1 MSKRRILL
9 IALSVIVVV
18 LLIAGAF
25 LTGLIV
31 IPRPT
36 TLTISPSKFL
46 LGPGESIMLKAILQ
60 SDSFIL
66 SGKTITW
73 SASEGS
79 LDKTTG
85 EAVMYTAPIVAE
97 NTSVTIIASFAG
109 DRNYLGSS
117 ASAIGFVTP
126 TKAAPTALSITP
138 STFEVES
145 NGIVTLTATLAPP
158 SAPSSMIAW
167 SLDGPGTLSPAAGA
181 SVTYK
186 APEVKER
193 TKVTIKATFPGT
205 AEYLSSS
212 ATCTG
217 YVLPLGVTVRK
228 ATTLTISPASFTLK
242 PGETTTLTATLKDV
256 DGNVLTGKI
265 ITWSLDGPGRL
276 SSTTGASVTYTAPSE
291 VSEETTVRVTA
302 AFAGDENY
310 TGSSATSIGEV
321 TPVTVV
327 AEEYVLTFAEA
338 LLKNA
343 KITGPVTIGGTKATK
358 VTADTIQIR
367 GFNLSRIGL
376 TASNVNITSLEIYV
390 TSIKAYSPELGKT
403 LEISGRETVSL
414 GPYGTL
420 TLQNAIMHIVRM
432 SASTGE
438 FKTIEVV
445 GEYVGGAE
453 PYIPTIIQTSKA
465 ELSDGYVL
473 MGPVTYDGL
482 QKAAHSFEVGRAKML
497 DFSLLH
503 PIKYLLNRR
512 DNAYTSISK
521 WIARTSEA
529 SLRNISC
536 ILIYLHFKAYGAVEM
551 TLTGED
557 STELP
562 YGYNRGTGGMVTDGI
577 IHVVY
582 SKIDEVI
589 VKDFTIEVLPTIS

>member
-9 IALSVIVVV
+9 IALSVIVVA

-85 EAVMYTAPIVAE
+85 EAVMYTAPMVTE
-97 NTSVTIIASFAG
+97 NTSVTITASFAG

-158 SAPSSMIAW
+158 SAPSSMIVW

-217 YVLPLGVTVRK
+217 YVLPLGVTARK
-228 ATTLTISPASFTLK
+228 ATTLTISPSSFMLK
-242 PGETTTLTATLKDV
+242 PGEKATLTATLKDV
-256 DGNVLTGKI
+256 DGNVLTGKA
-265 ITWSLDGPGRL
+265 ITWSLEGPGRL

-310 TGSSATSIGEV
+310 LASSAISEGAILPAAPRTID
-321 TPVTVV
+321 
-327 AEEYVLTFAEA
+327 EYVLKFNSAVMTNVKFEGPITIDGR
-338 LLKNA
+338 KTT
-343 KITGPVTIGGTKATK
+343 KIICEVANMSVLTI
-358 VTADTIQIR
+358 
-367 GFNLSRIGL
+367 SRIGL
-376 TASNVNITSLEIYV
+376 SASNMVIKNVEMYV
-390 TSIKAYSPELGKT
+390 TYMEAYSPT
-403 LEISGRETVSL
+403 LERILRFTGKGDVAL
-414 GPYGTL
+414 GPIKSL
-420 TLQNAIMHIVRM
+420 TLENGTILAIYML
-432 SASTGE
+432 S
-438 FKTIEVV
+438 KTMELTKVEVE
-445 GEYVGGAE
+445 GEYVGGSE
-453 PYIPTIIQTSKA
+453 PYKPLIFEVTEATFKN
-465 ELSDGYVL
+465 GYAL
-473 MGPVTYDGL
+473 HSPETYDEL
-482 QKAAHSFEVGRAKML
+482 IDKVTKIVINK
-497 DFSLLH
+497 LLT
-503 PIKYLLNRR
+503 PGFALTCPLEYYLNRDTNEYR
-512 DNAYTSISK
+512 YTPK
-521 WIARTSEA
+521 WMMKTANCEA
-529 SLRNISC
+529 LNVTIYGIYSRSLVTKAPKI
-536 ILIYLHFKAYGAVEM
+536 ILEF
-551 TLTGED
+551 TGEEVLPPMYGFEKGISASVYE
-557 STELP
+557 STE
-562 YGYNRGTGGMVTDGI
+562 
-577 IHVVY
+577 HVVY
-582 SKIDEVI
+582 LNADRLTINEVTLNI
-589 VKDFTIEVLPTIS
+589 L